1 MSTTTHDTATDDRAA
16 EPAAEDLGGE
26 GVAERWSPTD
36 LAISVGAAVGLAALW
51 EGLVRINGVPPVVL
65 PAPSAILL
73 ELWSLFSSG
82 TIWPHLQVTLLEIL
96 AGFAL
101 GSIAALVLGTL
112 IALFRTFD
120 RIVYPYLVALQ
131 AVPKVAIA
139 PLLIIWFGFGIQS
152 KILMTAVI
160 AFFPVLVNTVVGLK
174 SVEQD
179 RLDLMAALQANRWK
193 TFRYVRLPTALPFIF
208 AGLDVASVLS
218 VIGAI
223 VGEFVGARAGLGYLL
238 LLYNSNLRI
247 AGVFAILIILAAIG
261 ILLHSA
267 VLFAQKRILFWSTT
281 GVDRVVQ

>member
-1 MSTTTHDTATDDRAA
+1 MTDHTIDEAPLRD
-16 EPAAEDLGGE
+16 PDS
-26 GVAERWSPTD
+26 WSRND
-36 LAISVGAAVGLAALW
+36 VIISILAAVGFAVLW
-51 EGLVRINGVPPVVL
+51 ELAVRLGEIPPVVL
-65 PAPSAILL
+65 PTPSSVLR
-73 ELWSLFSSG
+73 ELWMLFYTG
-82 TIWPHLQVTLLEIL
+82 IIWPHLQLTLTEIL

-101 GSIAALVLGTL
+101 GAGAALILGTL
-112 IALFRTFD
+112 IALFRTFN

-152 KILMTAVI
+152 KVMMTAVI

-179 RLDLMAALQANRWK
+179 KLDLMTSLEASRWK

-223 VGEFVGARAGLGYLL
+223 VGEFVGAKGGLGYLIL
-238 LLYNSNLRI
+238 AYNANLKI
-247 AGVFAILIILAAIG
+247 ASVFAVLIVLAAIG
-261 ILLHSA
+261 ISLHMA
-267 VLFAQKRILFWSTT
+267 VLAVQRRVMFWNTT
-281 GVDRVVQ
+281 GVDRIET